1 MKESFVGPVFGCFRF
16 YFGLGMG
23 FRILVMGRKKGRM
36 GYVKRGGKRTALPTK
51 ILVTAVFSQVRDIN
65 YIADG

>member
-1 MKESFVGPVFGCFRF
+1 MVQSWAV
-16 YFGLGMG
+16 FGLGWVRN
-23 FRILVMGRKKGRM
+23 RIWNSGYGEEGREDGICEE
-36 GYVKRGGKRTALPTK
+36 RGGGRTALPTK